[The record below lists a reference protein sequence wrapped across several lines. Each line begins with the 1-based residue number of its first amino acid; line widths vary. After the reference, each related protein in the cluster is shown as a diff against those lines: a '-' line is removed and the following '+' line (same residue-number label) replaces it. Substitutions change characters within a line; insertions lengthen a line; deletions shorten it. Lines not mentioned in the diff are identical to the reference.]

1 MSENIRN
8 PKMNGLHRRNKK
20 SFFVVFEGSEEV
32 LYLKCE
38 NLKEAECEVKRF
50 LHTDSLDET
59 IEIFF

>member
-1 MSENIRN
+1 MSKNIRN
-8 PKMNGLHRRNKK
+8 PKMNGLKANKK

>member
-1 MSENIRN
+1 MSQNIRN
-8 PKMNGLHRRNKK
+8 PKINSREKSGKK